1 MEKKTGMI
9 IKTRVINNYTAGIDE
24 RILFYIFVRFN

>member
-9 IKTRVINNYTAGIDE
+9 IKTKVMYNYTAGIDG
-24 RILFYIFVRFN
+24 RILFYIFVRLN